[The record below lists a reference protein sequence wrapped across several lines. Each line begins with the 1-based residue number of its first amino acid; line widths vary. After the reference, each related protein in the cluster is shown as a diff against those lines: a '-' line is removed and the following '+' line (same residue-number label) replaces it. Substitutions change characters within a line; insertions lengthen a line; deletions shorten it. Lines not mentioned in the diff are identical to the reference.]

1 MSDNS
6 GSWGELLRGANGL
19 RSLALAGGVM
29 LHATNIFIVTT
40 ILPSVVR
47 DIGGLQYYAWNM
59 TLFVVASILG
69 SAFSAPAIERF
80 GLQRTFLWAI
90 AVFVLGTVACAMA
103 PAMPVMLGGRTIQGL
118 GGGMLLSMSY
128 SAVRVVFEEHL
139 WNRAMVLV
147 SSMWGISTLTGPAV
161 GGVFAES
168 GYWRMAF
175 WAVLPAAAG
184 LAWLVRVYVAGKP
197 GRKQG
202 ETAQGMP
209 TGKILLMAGS
219 VLVVSIASLS
229 EHWLVNVA
237 GILAGA
243 LLTGLLVYLDA
254 RAQLRLFPHGA
265 YDFRRPLG
273 SLYAGICLLSIGVTT
288 EVYIPYFLQ
297 SIHGISPLLAGYWAA
312 LMSAGWTLGA
322 FISSG
327 RSRPVVNALM
337 LAGPL
342 VSSLALVM
350 LALIMPV
357 QWQPGWPRT
366 LLLVSP
372 LVGVG
377 LGVGLCWPNL
387 LTRVFRAAPQ
397 GQENMASAAIT
408 TFQLYAMAMGA
419 ALAGMITNGAGLVD
433 PGGVAGARQAS
444 GALFLAFALAPA
456 LVLWLG
462 KAGRRMPAG

>member
-1 MSDNS
+1 MSDNN

-69 SAFSAPAIERF
+69 SAFSANAIDRF

-90 AVFVLGTVACAMA
+90 AVFVLGTIACALA
-103 PAMPVMLGGRTIQGL
+103 PAMPVMLAGRTVQGL

-128 SAVRVVFEEHL
+128 SAVRVVFAEHL

-161 GGVFAES
+161 GGIFAEG

-184 LAWLVRVYVAGKP
+184 LAWLVRVYVG
-197 GRKQG
+197 GRSPNGQP
-202 ETAQGMP
+202 AQRAP
-209 TGKILLMAGS
+209 VGKILLMTTS
-219 VLVVSIASLS
+219 VMVVSVASLAS
-229 EHWLVNVA
+229 SYLVNVA
-237 GILAGA
+237 GILVGA
-243 LLTGLLVYLDA
+243 LLTGLLVILDA
-254 RAQLRLFPHGA
+254 RAKVRLFPVGA
-265 YDFRRPLG
+265 YDFRKPLG
-273 SLYAGICLLSIGVTT
+273 SLYSGICLLSIGVTT

-297 SIHGISPLLAGYWAA
+297 SIHGLSPLIAGYWAA

-327 RSRPVVNALM
+327 RSRPVVSALM

-342 VSSLALVM
+342 VSCLSLVLLALFVP
-350 LALIMPV
+350 LSAL
-357 QWQPGWPRT
+357 QGWTRVA
-366 LLLVSP
+366 LLVLP

-387 LTRVFRAAPQ
+387 LTRVFKAAPA

-419 ALAGMITNGAGLVD
+419 ALAGMITNAAGLVQ
-433 PGGVAGARQAS
+433 PGGIEGARQAAW
-444 GALFLAFALAPA
+444 ALFLAFALAPA
-456 LVLWLG
+456 LVVWLG
-462 KAGRRMPAG
+462 RAGRRMAA